1 MLQDISEEEIEV
13 KKADESDE
21 YMSVFF
27 VFDSVL
33 ENGGMHSQTALQLF
47 KQIQSESLQ

>member
-1 MLQDISEEEIEV
+1 MLLDMSEEDLEV
-13 KKADESDE
+13 REVDESDE

-27 VFDSVL
+27 VFDSLL
-33 ENGGMHSQTALQLF
+33 ENSEMHSQAAVQLF

>member
-1 MLQDISEEEIEV
+1 MLQTIPEDDLGPKRAE
-13 KKADESDE
+13 ESDE

-33 ENGGMHSQTALQLF
+33 ENSGMHSQTALQLF
-47 KQIQSESLQ
+47 KQIQNESLQ